1 MDNDKWIKDLRGR
14 FEDYSAPVPEGL
26 WEGIS
31 SGTSRR
37 RLVALPFWK
46 IASGLA
52 AAAAVA
58 VAVVLPLRK
67 ESPVKEAADKPDS
80 RISVVE
86 APVFDALDA
95 STGSSFTSR
104 GMAAATLPKSGSR
117 QFHDVVPN
125 QLETVE
131 SFNSRVPDTTP
142 EESVT
147 EPLTQEIA
155 PASDPAETPGKPET
169 AKTAGLPEA
178 GEPEPV
184 PLRKNR
190 RGISIGISG
199 SNPSVASSS
208 KAGYGVASPFTKA
221 SGDASAMTMSDVM
234 LFSANKPT
242 TTTERHELPVNAG
255 ITLSFPITDRLS
267 VGTGLIYSRLI
278 SSFHSGTES
287 NYYDMSQTVNYLGI
301 PLTVRYDFLR
311 FRMVDIYAS
320 VGAAVRKCVGARQET
335 VFHRF
340 DKVSSEGPESVGD
353 GNISWSADAGCGV
366 QFNAT
371 KWLGIYS
378 EPGFTYHFHNSSPL
392 RTVYSARPADFSL
405 QFGLRFTVR

>member
-1 MDNDKWIKDLRGR
+1 MDNDKWIKDLRER

-46 IASGLA
+46 IASALA

-58 VAVVLPLRK
+58 VALVLPLRK
-67 ESPVKEAADKPDS
+67 ESPVKEAAHKPDS

-104 GMAAATLPKSGSR
+104 GMAASTLSKSSSR

-131 SFNSRVPDTTP
+131 SFDSRVPDTTQ

-147 EPLTQEIA
+147 EPLTQEIS

-169 AKTAGLPEA
+169 VKTAVLPEA

-184 PLRKNR
+184 PVRKNR

-208 KAGYGVASPFTKA
+208 KAGP
-221 SGDASAMTMSDVM
+221 SGMSFRSMPV
-234 LFSANKPT
+234 
-242 TTTERHELPVNAG
+242 LP
-255 ITLSFPITDRLS
+255 
-267 VGTGLIYSRLI
+267 
-278 SSFHSGTES
+278 
-287 NYYDMSQTVNYLGI
+287 
-301 PLTVRYDFLR
+301 
-311 FRMVDIYAS
+311 
-320 VGAAVRKCVGARQET
+320 
-335 VFHRF
+335 
-340 DKVSSEGPESVGD
+340 
-353 GNISWSADAGCGV
+353 
-366 QFNAT
+366 
-371 KWLGIYS
+371 
-378 EPGFTYHFHNSSPL
+378 
-392 RTVYSARPADFSL
+392 
-405 QFGLRFTVR
+405 